1 MPALADPCRAESFD
15 RRHTPAT
22 REPYDDGVTDDVVSA
37 LLRALELSPDDRVL
51 RLHVAE
57 LLVADRR
64 MPEAIVHLGTLLAA
78 DPGHARALELMAS
91 ALSNSPA
98 AEATPTAGAPPA
110 TAPAYDWAAAE
121 QDVDGIVAPAFVE
134 ATLAASEEPALEP
147 ERPRLTLA
155 DVGGMEQV
163 KERLTASFLAPLQNP
178 ELRRLY
184 GKRLRGGLLLY
195 GPPGCGK
202 THLARALAGELGAA
216 FVTIRLND
224 VLNMYLGESEQNLH
238 RIFDDARRN
247 APCVVFLDEVDGIG
261 QRRTGLG
268 SSPMRGVVSQLLE
281 ELDGVATQAGNEG
294 VYVLA
299 ATNQPWD
306 VDVALRRPGR
316 LDRTV
321 LVLPP
326 DLESRA
332 AIFRAHLHDRPIEAV
347 DVGELA
353 RRTDGYSGADIAQ
366 VCETASETALLD
378 SVRSGEARLIQMDD
392 LLAAIADVRP
402 SVGDWLTSARNV
414 ALFGNADGQYDEL
427 KAYLKKAK
435 RL

>member
-1 MPALADPCRAESFD
+1 MRVRADPPSAESFD
-15 RRHTPAT
+15 RRHTGAT

-37 LLRALELSPDDRVL
+37 LLRALELAPDDRVL

-57 LLVADRR
+57 LLIADRR
-64 MPEAIVHLGTLLAA
+64 TSEAIVHLGTLLAA

-91 ALSNSPA
+91 ALSNTPVV
-98 AEATPTAGAPPA
+98 EATPAVEANPA
-110 TAPAYDWAAAE
+110 TAPTYDWAAAE
-121 QDVDGIVAPAFVE
+121 EDVDGIVAPAFVE
-134 ATLAASEEPALEP
+134 ATPTASEEPAVEP
-147 ERPRLTLA
+147 EHPRLTLA

-202 THLARALAGELGAA
+202 THLARALAGELGAS

-326 DLESRA
+326 DREARA
-332 AIFRAHLHDRPIEAV
+332 AIFHAHLRDRPIEAV
-347 DVGELA
+347 DVVELA
-353 RRTDGYSGADIAQ
+353 RRTDGYSGADIAHI
-366 VCETASETALLD
+366 CETASETALLD

-392 LLAAIADVRP
+392 LLTAIADVRP

-427 KAYLKKAK
+427 KAYLKKVK

>member
-1 MPALADPCRAESFD
+1 M
-15 RRHTPAT
+15 
-22 REPYDDGVTDDVVSA
+22 TDDVVSA
-37 LLRALELSPDDRVL
+37 LLRALELAPDDRVL

-57 LLVADRR
+57 LLIADRR
-64 MPEAIVHLGTLLAA
+64 TSEAIVHLGTLLAA

-91 ALSNSPA
+91 ALSNTPVV
-98 AEATPTAGAPPA
+98 EATPAVEANPA
-110 TAPAYDWAAAE
+110 TAPTYDWAAAE
-121 QDVDGIVAPAFVE
+121 EDVDGIVAPAFVE
-134 ATLAASEEPALEP
+134 ATPTASEEPAVEP
-147 ERPRLTLA
+147 EHPRLTLA

-202 THLARALAGELGAA
+202 THLARALAGELGAS

-326 DLESRA
+326 DREARA
-332 AIFRAHLHDRPIEAV
+332 AIFHAHLRDRPIEAV
-347 DVGELA
+347 DVVELA
-353 RRTDGYSGADIAQ
+353 RRTDGYSGADIAHI
-366 VCETASETALLD
+366 CETASETALLD

-392 LLAAIADVRP
+392 LLTAIADVRP

-427 KAYLKKAK
+427 KAYLKKVK